1 MRWVRYIFSFI
12 WISIFLLLMLL
23 GSAWFALQF
32 PSVQT
37 FATKYATD
45 YLSEKLHHVEGPIQR
60 LALVFHHRHPVGHR
74 DLVADLHREL
84 RRRRPQFRRARID
97 FHIRVAA
104 RVHRLGNF
112 AGKYTALR
120 RGRRRGLFIRGT
132 RRPARSTE
140 HCQH

>member
-45 YLSEKLHHVEGPIQR
+45 YLSEKLHQHTSVGRVNIKWFDAVSLENVLIKDLEGRPMIQVER
-60 LALVFHHRHPVGHR
+60 L
-74 DLVADLHREL
+74 DLSH
-84 RRRRPQFRRARID
+84 D
-97 FHIRVAA
+97 FWGMITLDIVNAP
-104 RVHRLGNF
+104 LG
-112 AGKYTALR
+112 Y
-120 RGRRRGLFIRGT
+120 
-132 RRPARSTE
+132 
-140 HCQH
+140 